1 MVGGNTTVVFNGL
14 YNYTMHVMILSNIAT
29 GEPDTK
35 IINENDQDK
44 DNFIFN
50 NILYDSKWNQINDT
64 IK

>member
-1 MVGGNTTVVFNGL
+1 
-14 YNYTMHVMILSNIAT
+14 MHVMILSNIET